1 MNMLHGFYHEARS
14 VAPPRNAPPGGS
26 AAANASLPAE
36 PYGFCVTR
44 QSHVTSLETVAK
56 ATTTSPFVVAA
67 SAALFALT

>member
-36 PYGFCVTR
+36 PYGFYVTR
-44 QSHVTSLETVAK
+44 QSHVTSLETVAN
-56 ATTTSPFVVAA
+56 
-67 SAALFALT
+67 AL